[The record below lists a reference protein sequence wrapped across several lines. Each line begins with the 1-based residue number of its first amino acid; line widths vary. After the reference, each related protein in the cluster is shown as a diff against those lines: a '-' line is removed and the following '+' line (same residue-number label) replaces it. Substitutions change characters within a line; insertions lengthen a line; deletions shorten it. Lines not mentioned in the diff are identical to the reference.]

1 MYLSKVNR
9 VRRLGMRGMRGMGQ
23 SSDLWE
29 ILVGSGAVNPEQSV
43 PTGSVPG
50 PVSAGSSF
58 DWSLIPKAIAAA
70 GQVYTT
76 VAQAN
81 AAVDIAKAQAT
92 SPWGVRSPVYGSAGS
107 TPIYT
112 ATAGTNWAPLL
123 LLSGAALLIYLLMRK

>member
-9 VRRLGMRGMRGMGQ
+9 VRRSGMRGMGQ

-29 ILVGSGAVNPEQSV
+29 ILTGAGAVNPEQSV
-43 PTGSVPG
+43 PVGDVPG
-50 PVSAGSSF
+50 PVSTGSSF

-81 AAVDIAKAQAT
+81 AAVDIAKVQAN
-92 SPWGVRSPVYGSAGS
+92 PWGIRSPIYTGAGS
-107 TPIYT
+107 SPIYT
-112 ATAGTNWAPLL
+112 ATAGTNWPPLL
-123 LLSGAALLIYLLMRK
+123 VLGGAALLLYLLMRK